1 MFTKKTTL
9 RSSQFKFSL
18 VSFHFRCTIQEFA
31 LLSFLLKLLI
41 YILST
46 DLEIIQMPQ
55 SQAVQEGKKLVLSCR
70 TRGLPDVR
78 YRWVKDDVE
87 IPGANRSD
95 LVLEPVRIQDFGR
108 YFCRVWDKSGSV
120 TSDTAEIDV
129 YPAPQMSK

>member
-1 MFTKKTTL
+1 MKKTKL
-9 RSSQFKFSL
+9 RSSQFKLSL
-18 VSFHFRCTIQEFA
+18 VSFFFTGTVQEIA
-31 LLSFLLKLLI
+31 LLSRCLKLLI
-41 YILST
+41 YISST

-55 SQAVQEGKKLVLSCR
+55 SQAIQEGKKLVLSCR

-95 LVLEPVRIQDFGR
+95 LVLEPVGIQDFGR

-120 TSDTAEIDV
+120 SSDTAYIDV
-129 YPAPQMSK
+129 FPASQMSK

>member
-1 MFTKKTTL
+1 MKKTKL
-9 RSSQFKFSL
+9 RSSQFRLSL
-18 VSFHFRCTIQEFA
+18 VSFFFTGTVQEIA
-31 LLSFLLKLLI
+31 LLSLRLKLLI
-41 YILST
+41 YISST

-55 SQAVQEGKKLVLSCR
+55 SQAIQEGKKLVLSCR

-95 LVLEPVRIQDFGR
+95 LVLEPVGIQDFGR

-120 TSDTAEIDV
+120 ISDTAYIDV
-129 YPAPQMSK
+129 FPASQMSK

>member
-18 VSFHFRCTIQEFA
+18 VSFPFSCTIQELA
-31 LLSFLLKLLI
+31 LLSFCLKLLI

-129 YPAPQMSK
+129 FPASQMSK